1 MAQAAEPTAGPHFT
15 ISETRSETTMEMRL
29 EVVPVPVAD
38 VERAKAFYA
47 DQMGFDVD
55 HDTRVDDT
63 TRFVQLTP
71 PGSGCS
77 IVIGT
82 GMGEIS
88 EMVPGSLKQLHLV
101 VPDLAEVKEL
111 LSGRGVDV
119 SDIVEYPRGI
129 KFAYFR
135 DPDGNSW
142 ALQEIPP
149 DLHER

>member
-1 MAQAAEPTAGPHFT
+1 
-15 ISETRSETTMEMRL
+15 MEMRL

-38 VERAKAFYA
+38 VDRAKAFYA
-47 DQMGFDVD
+47 DQVGFDVD
-55 HDTRVDDT
+55 HDTRISDT

-77 IVIGT
+77 IVIGM

-101 VPDLAEVKEL
+101 VPDVAEAKSFL
-111 LSGRGVDV
+111 GGRGIDV
-119 SDIVEYPRGI
+119 SDITEYPRGI

>member
-1 MAQAAEPTAGPHFT
+1 
-15 ISETRSETTMEMRL
+15 MEMRL

-38 VERAKAFYA
+38 VDRAKAFYA
-47 DQMGFDVD
+47 DQVGFEVD
-55 HDTRVDDT
+55 HDTRVSDT
-63 TRFVQLTP
+63 TRFIQLTP

-88 EMVPGSLKQLHLV
+88 DMVPGSLKQLHLV
-101 VPDLAEVKEL
+101 VPDLAEAKSFLGE
-111 LSGRGVDV
+111 RGIEV
-119 SDIVEYPRGI
+119 SDITEYPRGI
-129 KFAYFR
+129 KFAYFS